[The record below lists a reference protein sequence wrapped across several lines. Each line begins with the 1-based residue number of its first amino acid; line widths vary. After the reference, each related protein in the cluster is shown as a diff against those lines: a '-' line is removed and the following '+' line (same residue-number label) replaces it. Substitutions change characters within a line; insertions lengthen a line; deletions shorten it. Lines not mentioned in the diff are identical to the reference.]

1 MTMALTKL
9 VVDCSTGEAAEVPF
23 TDAEV
28 ARAEADNAA
37 AVVWEKERAAL
48 ENNAATLKARA
59 DAALIMNA
67 TYLAIPTPTNAQVAA
82 QVALLTREVNALIRL
97 VVGKLDATTGT

>member
-1 MTMALTKL
+1 MSDITRAPGAKSITTAPDYTKGVMVTTTIDLDTDQITVKETPLPPESLNADALTKKAT
-9 VVDCSTGEAAEVPF
+9 S
-23 TDAEV
+23 
-28 ARAEADNAA
+28 
-37 AVVWEKERAAL
+37 AL
-48 ENNAATLKARA
+48 TA
-59 DAALIMNA
+59 NA

>member
-1 MTMALTKL
+1 MSDITRTPDATTVTIAPDYTRGVIVTTTTDLKGTVTVVEDPMPAEQVNADALTK
-9 VVDCSTGEAAEVPF
+9 
-23 TDAEV
+23 
-28 ARAEADNAA
+28 
-37 AVVWEKERAAL
+37 K
-48 ENNAATLKARA
+48 AAT
-59 DAALIMNA
+59 ALTANA

>member
-1 MTMALTKL
+1 MPDISLTPDAQSITIAPDTARG
-9 VVDCSTGEAAEVPF
+9 VIVTTT
-23 TDAEV
+23 TDSKGTTTVETPMP
-28 ARAEADNAA
+28 ADQ
-37 AVVWEKERAAL
+37 V
-48 ENNAATLKARA
+48 NAATLAGKAQ
-59 DAALIMNA
+59 AALAANA

>member
-1 MTMALTKL
+1 MPDISLTDDAQSITITPDPARGVVVTTTTDAKGKVTTTETPMPPEQVNADALTK
-9 VVDCSTGEAAEVPF
+9 
-23 TDAEV
+23 
-28 ARAEADNAA
+28 
-37 AVVWEKERAAL
+37 K
-48 ENNAATLKARA
+48 AAT
-59 DAALIMNA
+59 ALTANA

>member
-1 MTMALTKL
+1 MPDITRTPDATTVTINPDPARGVIVTTTTDLKGTVTVVEDPMPPEQVAADALTKK
-9 VVDCSTGEAAEVPF
+9 AA
-23 TDAEV
+23 
-28 ARAEADNAA
+28 NALTA
-37 AVVWEKERAAL
+37 
-48 ENNAATLKARA
+48 
-59 DAALIMNA
+59 NA